1 MWEHELESLGKMIES
16 GELGDY
22 LKAFSQ
28 EAASLTTTIA
38 EQMGGGAY
46 AEACAR
52 EVARAYM
59 FEGRNR

>member
-1 MWEHELESLGKMIES
+1 MIEDNT
-16 GELGDY
+16 LGDY
-22 LKAFSQ
+22 LKTFSC
-28 EAASLTTTIA
+28 EVASLTTTIA

-59 FEGRNR
+59 FEGRE